1 MMKDGFDAILP
12 EKIKRLTAG
21 KAYAMDTVGMSGSQ
35 VRVFDDRVLKIEK
48 CRKENDETVR
58 MMRWLCGRIPV
69 PEVLCYE
76 TDGISQYLL
85 MSRVGGKMSC
95 DTYYLERPEELLKLL
110 SDAVKILWSVDITD
124 CPRNT
129 GLEADLAEAG
139 RRVRQ
144 GLVDM
149 EHVEPETFGRDGFES
164 PQALLRW
171 LEDNKPEE
179 ELVLSHGD
187 FCLPNIFLENGRV
200 SGFIDLGN
208 TGAAD
213 RWKDIALCYRSL
225 KHNYDGSYGGRVYQ
239 NFDPDRFFEKLGI
252 KPDWAKI
259 RYYTLLDELF

>member
-1 MMKDGFDAILP
+1 MKDGFDAILP

-35 VRVFDDRVLKIEK
+35 VMVFDDRVLKIEK

-58 MMRWLCGRIPV
+58 MMRWLCSRIPV

-95 DTYYLERPEELLKLL
+95 DTYYLERPDELLKLL

-144 GLVDM
+144 
-149 EHVEPETFGRDGFES
+149 
-164 PQALLRW
+164 
-171 LEDNKPEE
+171 
-179 ELVLSHGD
+179 
-187 FCLPNIFLENGRV
+187 
-200 SGFIDLGN
+200 
-208 TGAAD
+208 
-213 RWKDIALCYRSL
+213 
-225 KHNYDGSYGGRVYQ
+225 
-239 NFDPDRFFEKLGI
+239 
-252 KPDWAKI
+252 
-259 RYYTLLDELF
+259 